1 MGSPSGPWYQGVG
14 PPQARHSLDDE
25 SGPEDW
31 SMDQSEEE
39 VHQAEDSSPPAQA
52 GEAREAQGNAESQL
66 QLLLDTCEE
75 ISLGCGSPCQ
85 ADLQLAHC
93 RLLGIALAALEL
105 AKGGSTDLAAIA
117 AWKASALELQQLL
130 QEEAA
135 RSRREASAKSST
147 SWLEWADLAMQRGG
161 GKMHK
166 HCATQLPW
174 KPFAVLQSDGV
185 VTADPAAQL
194 RHLVEELRP
203 FWKPTWTTPSF
214 RCQVRQSLGHV
225 TADQVLKA
233 AMTFKKSTAAAL
245 DGFHPRQYG
254 LLSSG
259 GRQVIGNILEA
270 CE

>member
-1 MGSPSGPWYQGVG
+1 MGSPAGPWNQGMG
-14 PPQARHSLDDE
+14 PPKARHSLDDE
-25 SGPEDW
+25 SGPDDW
-31 SMDQSEEE
+31 SMDREDEE
-39 VHQAEDSSPPAQA
+39 VHQVEDLPLPAEAGAAPGEQDS
-52 GEAREAQGNAESQL
+52 AEGQL

-85 ADLQLAHC
+85 ADLQLAHS
-93 RLLGIALAALEL
+93 RLLGTALAALEL

-117 AWKASALELQQLL
+117 AWKSSALGLQQLL

-135 RSRREASAKSST
+135 RSKREARAKSST

-174 KPFAVLQSDGV
+174 KPFAVLQRDGV

-203 FWKPTWTTPSF
+203 YWKPT
-214 RCQVRQSLGHV
+214 
-225 TADQVLKA
+225 
-233 AMTFKKSTAAAL
+233 
-245 DGFHPRQYG
+245 
-254 LLSSG
+254 
-259 GRQVIGNILEA
+259 
-270 CE
+270 